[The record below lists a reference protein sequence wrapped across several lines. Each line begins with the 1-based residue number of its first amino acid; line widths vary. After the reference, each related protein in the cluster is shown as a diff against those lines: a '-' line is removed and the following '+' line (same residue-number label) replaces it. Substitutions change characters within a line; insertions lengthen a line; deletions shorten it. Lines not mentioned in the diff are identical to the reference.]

1 MSKEYGEYEVPGQ
14 GPTKRDIRQT
24 LNGVRRLAGNNPIAD
39 VLEFR
44 KEYTVVDVS
53 QRDRSTAA
61 AGTEPVARHGET
73 QRPGHGPRPA
83 WSRGADVNVRLRY
96 GRQSGEIEAGA
107 WPERPDARHPRDE
120 AHSPT
125 PSMKE
130 TIRAARAF
138 FGPGMADTAD
148 PDDDEP
154 AVAAESPHG
163 GEVLPDTPAH
173 MDAEGDTAPHA
184 VADEPQP
191 VEPVAVP
198 PVTPDS
204 PAVARVH
211 RLNTLS
217 MLDTAT
223 EKPPAS
229 AENEASDEESAET
242 LLAEIA
248 CEIVEDALVV
258 REDPEL
264 AGELDVQHAAAPGEP
279 DEPAGE
285 QARLLLDEDRPADED
300 ADDDSMLLFD
310 NMENTVTEVSAEPA
324 PEEAATMPAAR
335 AIEPVGKEDEDKA
348 IGTVSL
354 RRDRHPGPRLPIDGL
369 ARVSAATGTGPR
381 MARSRAVGSPKW
393 SASARHHMS
402 DMLATSDREPVPT
415 IRGRSGV
422 ELPRIDLSPDRH
434 RQSSAMI
441 LLGLPVMLLVGF
453 GAAYVYHASTY
464 DPARVFDEARNAI
477 PASIASIPG
486 IGTAKPTRKISE
498 SIIQKQ
504 EAAVAAPAPRAEPL
518 PPPVAPPLG
527 DPTTSRAT
535 PVALQATRTAKAE
548 TQPVAKTPDRVPDS
562 ARIEPAAAPV
572 TSALMVAPA
581 EQARAEPELPKPVA
595 PEPLAPEPAN
605 ETTVAAL
612 PVPAAEQTAPE
623 QVAPEQA
630 RPADSAGNQPTTEA
644 TRMAALVP
652 DALPLPEEAGETGQ
666 LIARGN
672 ERMEIGDIAAARLL
686 FELAAESG
694 SPVAATAVGRSYD
707 PVYFIRVGV
716 RGVKPDAAKA
726 KEWYEKAVSGGDR
739 TAERDLNNLTAW
751 LTRQ

>member
-61 AGTEPVARHGET
+61 AETEPVARHGET

-83 WSRGADVNVRLRY
+83 WSRGADVNTRLRY

-107 WPERPDARHPRDE
+107 WPERPSARHPRDE
-120 AHSPT
+120 AHNPT

-138 FGPGMADTAD
+138 FGPGMADAVD

-154 AVAAESPHG
+154 AVAAESPRD
-163 GEVLPDTPAH
+163 GEVLPDTTAH
-173 MDAEGDTAPHA
+173 ADAEGETAPHA
-184 VADEPQP
+184 VAADPQP

-198 PVTPDS
+198 PVTPDD

-211 RLNTLS
+211 RLSTLS
-217 MLDTAT
+217 MLDVAT
-223 EKPPAS
+223 EEPPAI

-258 REDPEL
+258 REEPEL
-264 AGELDVQHAAAPGEP
+264 AGEPDVQHAAAPEEP
-279 DEPAGE
+279 DELAVE
-285 QARLLLDEDRPADED
+285 QARLLLDEDRPTDED
-300 ADDDSMLLFD
+300 ADNDSMLLFD
-310 NMENTVTEVSAEPA
+310 DMENTVTEVSAEAA
-324 PEEAATMPAAR
+324 PEEAAAMPAAH
-335 AIEPVGKEDEDKA
+335 AVEPVGKEDEDKA
-348 IGTVSL
+348 SSTVSL
-354 RRDRHPGPRLPIDGL
+354 RRDRHPGPRLPIDGF
-369 ARVSAATGTGPR
+369 AQASAATGTGPR
-381 MARSRAVGSPKW
+381 TARGRAVGSPKW

-402 DMLATSDREPVPT
+402 DMLATSDREPAPT

-453 GAAYVYHASTY
+453 GGAYVYHASTY

-504 EAAVAAPAPRAEPL
+504 EEAVATPARAEPL

-535 PVALQATRTAKAE
+535 PAAPQATRTAKVD

-605 ETTVAAL
+605 KTTVAAL
-612 PVPAAEQTAPE
+612 PVPAAEQAAPE
-623 QVAPEQA
+623 LA
-630 RPADSAGNQPTTEA
+630 RPADSAGSEPATEA

-694 SPVAATAVGRSYD
+694 SPVAATAMGRSYD
-707 PVYFIRVGV
+707 PVYFVRVGV

-726 KEWYEKAVSGGDR
+726 KDWYEKAVSGGDR
-739 TAERDLNNLTAW
+739 TAEQDLNNLTAW

>member
-1 MSKEYGEYEVPGQ
+1 
-14 GPTKRDIRQT
+14 
-24 LNGVRRLAGNNPIAD
+24 
-39 VLEFR
+39 
-44 KEYTVVDVS
+44 
-53 QRDRSTAA
+53 
-61 AGTEPVARHGET
+61 
-73 QRPGHGPRPA
+73 
-83 WSRGADVNVRLRY
+83 
-96 GRQSGEIEAGA
+96 
-107 WPERPDARHPRDE
+107 
-120 AHSPT
+120 
-125 PSMKE
+125 MKE

-138 FGPGMADTAD
+138 FGPGMDDAAD
-148 PDDDEP
+148 PDDDES
-154 AVAAESPHG
+154 AEAAEPTHG
-163 GEVLPDTPAH
+163 GEAVPDAPAH
-173 MDAEGDTAPHA
+173 ADAEGETAPHA
-184 VADEPQP
+184 IAAEPP
-191 VEPVAVP
+191 VEPVAEP
-198 PVTPDS
+198 PVTPDGR
-204 PAVARVH
+204 AVARVH
-211 RLNTLS
+211 RLSTLS
-217 MLDTAT
+217 MLDAAT
-223 EKPPAS
+223 EKAPAL
-229 AENEASDEESAET
+229 AENEESDEESAET

-264 AGELDVQHAAAPGEP
+264 AGEPDVEHAAAPGEP
-279 DEPAGE
+279 DEPVGE
-285 QARLLLDEDRPADED
+285 QARRLPEEGRPADED
-300 ADDDSMLLFD
+300 DDDDSMLLFD
-310 NMENTVTEVSAEPA
+310 DMENTVTEVSAEAA
-324 PEEAATMPAAR
+324 PEETAAMPAAH
-335 AIEPVGKEDEDKA
+335 ADEPADREDEDKSS
-348 IGTVSL
+348 GTVSL
-354 RRDRHPGPRLPIDGL
+354 RRDRHPGPRLPIDGF
-369 ARVSAATGTGPR
+369 AHVSAATGSGPR
-381 MARSRAVGSPKW
+381 MARGRAVGSPKW

-402 DMLATSDREPVPT
+402 DMLATSGREPAPT

-464 DPARVFDEARNAI
+464 DPSRVFDEARNAI

-504 EAAVAAPAPRAEPL
+504 EEEAVVTPARAEPL

-535 PVALQATRTAKAE
+535 PVAPQTTRAAKVE

-581 EQARAEPELPKPVA
+581 EQARAEPDLPKPVV

-612 PVPAAEQTAPE
+612 PVPAEQKAPE
-623 QVAPEQA
+623 PAAPEPA
-630 RPADSAGNQPTTEA
+630 AAELAAPELAGPADSPGNQPSTEA
-644 TRMAALVP
+644 TRMAAIVP
-652 DALPLPEEAGETGQ
+652 DAVPLPEEAGETGQ

-694 SPVAATAVGRSYD
+694 SPVAATAMGRSYD

-726 KEWYEKAVSGGDR
+726 KDWYEKAVSGGDR
-739 TAERDLNNLTAW
+739 TAEQDLNNLTAW